1 MNKNLF
7 GKKSKATEVAWTL
20 LEEKNYLA
28 VQERKI
34 IQGCGKNLQNTSTHS
49 H

>member
-1 MNKNLF
+1 MLKKTPILIKTLKF

-28 VQERKI
+28 IQERKVI
-34 IQGCGKNLQNTSTHS
+34 
-49 H
+49 